1 MSTNPYARA
10 AAPAAAVAANQEEQL
25 QLDYELAIGPNCG
38 YYLPKFEQFDQ
49 GGSLVGWHWPAFFV
63 TSWWYLYRK
72 MYGIGVLNLVL
83 PVIVLIVA
91 GIVYGILKPSPW
103 TIGILTFVLLVAQSF
118 VLSMY
123 ANALYWRHIRK
134 VIRTVP
140 RSIAN
145 QPDKRAARIERN
157 GGTGIGPMI
166 GVMAVVGFVGIGFF
180 GMIAAIS
187 IPAYHDYTIRA
198 QVMEG
203 INLATAPKARI
214 QEIWESEHRWAEQ
227 EDIPGEVLTG
237 KVVDKVEVFTGSIV
251 ITFGE
256 KANSNIRGLQMA
268 ITPLTNEVGD
278 IRWSC
283 GNAPTPEGWKPSD
296 GYSGSDVPD
305 KYLPRN
311 CRSGS

>member
-1 MSTNPYARA
+1 MSTNPYAQG
-10 AAPAAAVAANQEEQL
+10 AAPAAAVAASPEEQR
-25 QLDYELAIGPNCG
+25 QLDYELAVGPNGG

-49 GGSLVGWHWPAFFV
+49 GGSKVGWHWPAFFV

-72 MYGIGVLNLVL
+72 MYGVGVLNLFV

-91 GIVYGILKPSPW
+91 SVVYGALKPPVW
-103 TIGILTFVLLVAQSF
+103 AIGLLAFVLLIAPSF
-118 VLSMY
+118 LFSMF

-140 RSIAN
+140 KSIASH
-145 QPDKRAARIERN
+145 PEKRAARIERN
-157 GGTGIGPMI
+157 GGTGVGPMI
-166 GVMAVVGFVGIGFF
+166 GVMAAVGFVGIGFV
-180 GMIAAIS
+180 GMVAAIS

-203 INLATAPKARI
+203 INLAAAPKARI

-227 EDIPGEVLTG
+227 DDIPGQVLTG
-237 KVVDKVEVFTGSIV
+237 KFVDKIEIFTGSIV
-251 ITFGE
+251 ITFGGE
-256 KANSNIRGLQMA
+256 ANENIRGQRMA

-278 IRWSC
+278 LRWSC
-283 GNAPTPEGWKPSD
+283 GNAPTPHGWTPSD
-296 GYSGSDVPD
+296 GFLGSDVPD
-305 KYLPRN
+305 KYLPRD